1 MKKVLNL
8 IGVFLIV
15 TSFFQIS
22 VFPINA
28 ESVNSPEDLIV
39 DPECARRLLIGE
51 GIFDDEGKPIC
62 NSRCKRSIVE
72 ARQYCEYGTTDSP
85 RVWDQD
91 LSIPIEVGSSDALL
105 IYLRAAIYA
114 VLGLVALGVILFGIF
129 GWYKHAMS
137 EGNPEKV
144 QEVRKIYTNA
154 IIGAI
159 IVIMSFVVVQL
170 LSNFLGVTDSVF
182 DFTFIPKSGYTV
194 EVSEFDTGRVCYEQQ
209 IDKDGSHSCVEGKW
223 VPN

>member
-1 MKKVLNL
+1 MKKAVNIFTLV
-8 IGVFLIV
+8 IIIFSFLQAA
-15 TSFFQIS
+15 S
-22 VFPINA
+22 FPIIA
-28 ESVNSPEDLIV
+28 ESTNSPEDIIV
-39 DPECARRLLIGE
+39 DPECARRLLVGE
-51 GIFDDEGKPIC
+51 GVFDDEGKPIC
-62 NSRCKRSIVE
+62 NSRCKRSILD
-72 ARQYCEYGTTDSP
+72 AGKYCEYGTTDSGI
-85 RVWDQD
+85 VWDQD
-91 LSIPIEVGSSDALL
+91 LSIPLEVGGTEALL

-114 VLGLVALGVILFGIF
+114 VLGLVALGVVLFGIY

-170 LSNFLGVTDSVF
+170 LSNFLGVTESVF
-182 DFTFIPKSGYTV
+182 DFSFIPKSGYSVDVT
-194 EVSEFDTGRVCYEQQ
+194 ESDTGRACFEQQ
-209 IDKDGSHSCVEGKW
+209 IDKDSSHSCVDGKW